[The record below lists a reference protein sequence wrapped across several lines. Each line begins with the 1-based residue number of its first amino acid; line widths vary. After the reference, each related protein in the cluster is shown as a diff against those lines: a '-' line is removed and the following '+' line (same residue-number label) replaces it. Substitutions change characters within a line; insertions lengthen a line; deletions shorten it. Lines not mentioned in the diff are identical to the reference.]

1 MSKKIITVPDS
12 PKLPFSP
19 AIKAG
24 DFIFVSGQ
32 TGFADHRTGKEIK
45 GIEAQTR
52 QCLDSMKQILEAAG
66 ARLSDVVK
74 VNVYL
79 RNAEDFTRMN
89 EVYVRY
95 FPSDYPA
102 RTTVKPGLVMYPM
115 LIEID
120 CIAYHP

>member
-12 PKLPFSP
+12 PKLPLSP

-32 TGFADHRTGKEIK
+32 TGFADSKTGREIK

-52 QCLDSMKQILEAAG
+52 QCLDSMKQVLEAAG
-66 ARLSDVVK
+66 TKLSDVVK

-79 RNAEDFTRMN
+79 RNAEDFPSMN
-89 EVYVRY
+89 EVYVHY
-95 FPSDYPA
+95 FPADYPA
-102 RTTVKPGLVMYPM
+102 RTTVKPGLVMPPM

-120 CIAYHP
+120 CIAYCP

>member
-12 PKLPFSP
+12 PRLPFSP

-32 TGFADHRTGKEIK
+32 TGFTDPKTGKEIK
-45 GIEAQTR
+45 GIEAQTG
-52 QCLDSMKQILEAAG
+52 QCLECVKQVLEAAG
-66 ARLSDVVK
+66 AKLSDVVK

-79 RNAEDFTRMN
+79 RNAEDFPKMN

-95 FPSDYPA
+95 FPADYPA
-102 RTTVKPGLVMYPM
+102 RTTVKPGLVMPPM